1 MRYKKLMTII
11 KFSSITKL
19 ASLFSKFGV
28 KVASLVQYI
37 SYDMIKL
44 VFNNALRL
52 RDRYVLACSDLV
64 QKLEKDASDDTS
76 DQRKFKMVV
85 NTFFFNR
92 ELYIFHSLPI
102 HSRAAHLALDYIPAF
117 I

>member
-1 MRYKKLMTII
+1 MRYKKLITII

-28 KVASLVQYI
+28 KVASWVQYI

-64 QKLEKDASDDTS
+64 QKLKKDASDDTS

-85 NTFFFNR
+85 NTFFFQ
-92 ELYIFHSLPI
+92 
-102 HSRAAHLALDYIPAF
+102 
-117 I
+117 

>member
-1 MRYKKLMTII
+1 MTII

-28 KVASLVQYI
+28 KVASWVQCI

-44 VFNNALRL
+44 VFNNVLRL
-52 RDRYVLACSDLV
+52 RDRYVLTCSDLV

-85 NTFFFNR
+85 NTIFNR

-102 HSRAAHLALDYIPAF
+102 HKRAAHLALDYISAF